1 MLHSTTPT
9 LKKQNCPKRNK
20 NSYYNKKMQER
31 EERSEEMATDQNQP
45 KRVTAVPRMRK
56 SSQNEREIDQDDRSY
71 LVGNKAHT

>member
-1 MLHSTTPT
+1 
-9 LKKQNCPKRNK
+9 
-20 NSYYNKKMQER
+20 MQER